1 MNEDQVNQLLKIILN
16 AASRKE
22 EGAAYEGRVSSEA
35 NKLRQQVE
43 FFSDGWNTA
52 RAIFQPETYSS
63 SYSGEQMRALILPQE
78 WKKFYDQLDP
88 EYSKY
93 LELKK
98 KFEKE

>member
-22 EGAAYEGRVSSEA
+22 DSDDYEGRVSSEA

-43 FFSDGWNTA
+43 FFSFGWNTA

-63 SYSGEQMRALILPQE
+63 SYSGEQMRALILPPE